1 MEKKCKTCKWYY
13 DNKCYNKDFRESIQG
28 NTPEDE
34 FIELTESGILEG
46 YIRENKENQ
55 AYELAYKV
63 LERLYELD
71 YIKKSKKK
79 LWDFKNVDDSE
90 EFLNE
95 FTETMDSIISSFVM
109 NRIKD
114 IKMEYE
120 INSEFG
126 CRFWE

>member
-1 MEKKCKTCKWYY
+1 MERKCKTCKWYHN
-13 DNKCYNKDFRESIQG
+13 NKCHNKEFRESIQG

-34 FIELTESGILEG
+34 FIELTESGILAE
-46 YIRENKENQ
+46 YIKENKESQ

-79 LWDFKNVDDSE
+79 LWDFKNIDDGE

-95 FTETMDSIISSFVM
+95 FTETVDSVISSFVM

-114 IKMEYE
+114 VKMEYE
-120 INSEFG
+120 VDNEFG